1 MIMSDLNLNEKL
13 PLSVQKIPDIF
24 CYVYVKDAVNECNFC
39 SCLKYFLK
47 ITDERFYIITLKKI
61 THIKFHQRMEQ
72 NRCRKVYLS
81 AETTVVKKEIL

>member
-13 PLSVQKIPDIF
+13 PLSVQKIVDIF

-47 ITDERFYIITLKKI
+47 ITILYY
-61 THIKFHQRMEQ
+61 H
-72 NRCRKVYLS
+72 S
-81 AETTVVKKEIL
+81 KENYAYQISSMNGTK